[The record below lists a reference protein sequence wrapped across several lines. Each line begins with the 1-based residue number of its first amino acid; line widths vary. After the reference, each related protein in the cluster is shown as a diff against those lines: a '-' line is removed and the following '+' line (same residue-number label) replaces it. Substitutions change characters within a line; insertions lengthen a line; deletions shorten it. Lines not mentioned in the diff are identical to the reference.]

1 MSSIVWTW
9 PASSF
14 LLPTPGVS
22 FFSSIS
28 CIWVEL
34 AVSGFFSSAAFTGGS
49 TLGKMGDLCNFLGFA
64 VITRG
69 VNPGLLNAGWR
80 VGVEGVEGVEV
91 TF

>member
-14 LLPTPGVS
+14 LLPTPGAS
-22 FFSSIS
+22 FSSFS

-34 AVSGFFSSAAFTGGS
+34 AISGVFSSGAFTGVS
-49 TLGKMGDLCNFLGFA
+49 TLGKIGDLCNLLGFV

-69 VNPGLLNAGWR
+69 VNPGLVNVGWR
-80 VGVEGVEGVEV
+80 VGVEGVEV